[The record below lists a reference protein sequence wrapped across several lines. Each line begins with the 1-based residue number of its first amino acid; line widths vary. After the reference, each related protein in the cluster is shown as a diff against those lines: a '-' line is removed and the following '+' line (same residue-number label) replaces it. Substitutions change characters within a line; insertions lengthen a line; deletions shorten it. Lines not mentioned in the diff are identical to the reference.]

1 MKLFGVCWR
10 SVPPTLLAA
19 LLSLS
24 LISCSAT
31 KPQPINTAV
40 PTISLPDPP
49 SVLRPVVV
57 KEPQLGE
64 DPLLVAARERQ
75 GRLQCNA
82 RINAGVTAWTDMQ
95 EFYSTPVK

>member
-1 MKLFGVCWR
+1 V
-10 SVPPTLLAA
+10 A
-19 LLSLS
+19 
-24 LISCSAT
+24 
-31 KPQPINTAV
+31 
-40 PTISLPDPP
+40 
-49 SVLRPVVV
+49 V